1 MVHSFI
7 CINMGNHFTNSCT
20 YKIKLSATTFKI
32 KTRKNYLFQSFLSNT
47 ILSNIFLVRQFRLR
61 IKMTWIL
68 RQKRGMSRANQSSS
82 HFYF

>member
-32 KTRKNYLFQSFLSNT
+32 KTRKNYLFQSFLLNML
-47 ILSNIFLVRQFRLR
+47 LSNIFSAGLFCRR
-61 IKMTWIL
+61 IKL
-68 RQKRGMSRANQSSS
+68 V
-82 HFYF
+82 